1 MLEYELLPLPFGLP
15 LPLPFGLP
23 LPFPRVEE
31 GANFPLP
38 FGLPLEPLPLGLGVY
53 GD

>member
-1 MLEYELLPLPFGLP
+1 MFEYAGLPLPFGLP

-23 LPFPRVEE
+23 LPFPGVGE
-31 GANFPLP
+31 GANLPLP
-38 FGLPLEPLPLGLGVY
+38 FGLPLEPLPLELGVY

>member
-1 MLEYELLPLPFGLP
+1 VLEYELLPLPFGLP
-15 LPLPFGLP
+15 FPLPFGLP

-31 GANFPLP
+31 GAHFPLP

>member
-23 LPFPRVEE
+23 LPFPGVGE
-31 GANFPLP
+31 GKNLPFP
-38 FGLPLEPLPLGLGVY
+38 FGLPLEPLPLELGVY